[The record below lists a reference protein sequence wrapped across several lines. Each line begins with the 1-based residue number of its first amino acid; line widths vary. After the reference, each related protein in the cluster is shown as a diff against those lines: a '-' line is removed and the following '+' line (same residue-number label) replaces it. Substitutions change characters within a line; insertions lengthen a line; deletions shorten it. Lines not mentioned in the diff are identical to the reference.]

1 MGKYSY
7 DEEACLYL
15 VPTPIGNLKDFTFR
29 AIETLESVPHIFC
42 EDTRES
48 SKLLKEEGINKK
60 LSVCNEQNEEKAAIK
75 ILEYLENNES
85 VALIS
90 DRGTPIV
97 SDPGYKVVKYLLD
110 NDKKVVSLPGA
121 SALLP
126 ALTNSGIEPH
136 PFCFIAFLNSKRSKR
151 KKELENLK
159 SLKMTLVFY
168 ESPHRIIE
176 TLEDLLKVFG
186 NRKISISRE
195 ITKIHEEIY
204 RGSIETVLEEL
215 QSKAIKGEFVIVV
228 EANKEALEY
237 SDEEIVEMI
246 NDLIAEG
253 KSKNESIKEVSKE
266 VSRQKSEIYNLYHER
281 SS

>member
-29 AIETLESVPHIFC
+29 AIEVLENVSYIFC

-48 SKLLKEEGINKK
+48 SKLLKEMGINKK

-136 PFCFIAFLNSKRSKR
+136 PFCFIGFLNSKRSKR
-151 KKELENLK
+151 KKELSSLK

-204 RGSIETVLEEL
+204 RGSIESVLEEL
-215 QSKAIKGEFVIVV
+215 HSKAIKGEFVIVV

-246 NDLIAEG
+246 TDLIAEG

-266 VSRQKSEIYNLYHER
+266 VSKPKSEIYNLYHER